1 MPTFSTKNI
10 LWKWYS
16 REEEEKQIPK
26 HSELSIL
33 QKKDKIYKETFSS
46 LKRLL
51 TPSVS
56 ALGGNH

>member
-16 REEEEKQIPK
+16 REEEEEEEKQIPK

-33 QKKDKIYKETFSS
+33 QKKGQN
-46 LKRLL
+46 L
-51 TPSVS
+51 
-56 ALGGNH
+56 

>member
-16 REEEEKQIPK
+16 REEEEEEEEKQIPK

-33 QKKDKIYKETFSS
+33 QKKGQN
-46 LKRLL
+46 L
-51 TPSVS
+51 
-56 ALGGNH
+56 